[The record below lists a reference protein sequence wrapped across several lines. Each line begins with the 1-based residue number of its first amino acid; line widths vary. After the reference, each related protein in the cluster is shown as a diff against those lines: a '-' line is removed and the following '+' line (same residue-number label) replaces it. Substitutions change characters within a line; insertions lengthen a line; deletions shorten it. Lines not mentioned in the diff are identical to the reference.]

1 MQQHSRGGR
10 RAARQPSHAEVR
22 ELGSAAL
29 ASELRQ
35 AGIAERGLGFALRTL
50 GAELV
55 LEELRRS
62 ERFGRR
68 ARRKAT
74 LATDRDERAA
84 WTILAASGPR
94 AIERRL
100 ERDGFVR
107 RRLRRPPRV
116 RSGARGGRGG
126 PPGRRGRAGRSSFCT
141 AWRASVASLRG
152 ARSRSSSPRSPSS
165 SPRRPDGWPRS
176 ARGLAVRVPSS
187 LLRRTPPF
195 GRHPARRCWRRP
207 PVRSRTYVP
216 TRTDWMGVSAG
227 MAHEGISCLHACVG

>member
-1 MQQHSRGGR
+1 MQHHRRGGPP
-10 RAARQPSHAEVR
+10 AARQPSHAQVR
-22 ELGSAAL
+22 ELGVAAL
-29 ASELRQ
+29 AFELRQ

-50 GAELV
+50 GADLV

-100 ERDGFVR
+100 ERDGLTRGR
-107 RRLRRPPRV
+107 RRRDRRV

-126 PPGRRGRAGRSSFCT
+126 RPAARAEPDVVLLDGRASFGG
-141 AWRASVASLRG
+141 G
-152 ARSRSSSPRSPSS
+152 AP
-165 SPRRPDGWPRS
+165 
-176 ARGLAVRVPSS
+176 
-187 LLRRTPPF
+187 RTPF
-195 GRHPARRCWRRP
+195 QEQLAE
-207 PVRSRTYVP
+207 V
-216 TRTDWMGVSAG
+216 AL
-227 MAHEGISCLHACVG
+227 ALAEAA